1 MADRFNGIG
10 INTAITY
17 TGLTGASA
25 VEIEMQENDGSV
37 FKSTGDAV
45 FSQTSSIFNNSTS
58 VTPTDNTTLGTKT
71 ASGATSFDKL
81 QWRVDFG
88 LDPGFKRI
96 FRIDNIGE
104 GGIVTGEDVTVKTGS
119 LDCGTTGLANIIR
132 DGLMTPTIDVDVI
145 DGGGTVQETFSGV
158 SYSYNTESDGFFLQ
172 NPPLEFQNNT
182 GSSFTIAQIK
192 VFADSDLFFQVS
204 RSDNVV
210 DGAQVDITQLSLSIT
225 NLS

>member
-1 MADRFNGIG
+1 MADRFNGSV
-10 INTAITY
+10 INTAITD
-17 TGLTGASA
+17 TGLTGANA
-25 VEIEMQENDGSV
+25 VKIEMQENDGSV
-37 FKSTGDAV
+37 FKSTTDAL

-88 LDPGFKRI
+88 TGFERL

-158 SYSYNTESDGFFLQ
+158 SYSYNTGSDGFFLE

>member
-1 MADRFNGIG
+1 MSDRFNGGGSNI
-10 INTAITY
+10 AITGS
-17 TGLTGASA
+17 GLNGVSA
-25 VEIEMQENDGSV
+25 VEIEIQENDGTV

-45 FSQTSSIFNNSTS
+45 FSQTSNLFNNTTS

-71 ASGATSFDKL
+71 ASGGTSFDKL

-88 LDPGFKRI
+88 SGFPRI
-96 FRIDNIGE
+96 FRIDNIGA
-104 GGIVTGEDVTVKTGS
+104 GGIVTGEDVTVETGS

-132 DGLMTPTIDVDVI
+132 DGLSTPTIDVDVI
-145 DGGGTVQETFSGV
+145 DAGGTTQKTFSGV
-158 SYSYNTESDGFFLQ
+158 SYSYNTSVDEFTLD
-172 NPPLEFQNNT
+172 NAPLEFQNNT
-182 GSSFTIAQIK
+182 GSSFTIDQIK
-192 VFADSDLFFQVS
+192 VFAASDLFFQVS